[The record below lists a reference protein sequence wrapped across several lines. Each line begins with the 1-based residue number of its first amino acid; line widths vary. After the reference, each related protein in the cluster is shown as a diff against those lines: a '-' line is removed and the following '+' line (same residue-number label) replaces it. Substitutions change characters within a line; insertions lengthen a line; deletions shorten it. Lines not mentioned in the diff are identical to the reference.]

1 MKRAVLYTILFIMCH
16 IPIMAQDL
24 SEEEVTQLMSNAF
37 QENKEGNHKEAL
49 ELFLNVGRNTRKQR
63 TEAERQVYVRSQT
76 MAVLCYELLSQFEKG
91 FRLSEELLGG
101 NINESERN
109 DLEGLYVLNGYGIAL
124 KYMSG
129 TVGLYK
135 EARELLEKIT
145 PYATSDMLKR
155 IKLQIPESWY
165 LESLH
170 LREAHLYKHALV
182 CMQEALKGYHEIGA
196 TKDEI
201 DALTHIGVTKKHLYD
216 IEGTLSAYQQA
227 YSLTTSIHD
236 DSKTISIL
244 REQYKLCELLGN
256 TQQSVAITAAMDSII
271 ATTDNKEL
279 LFEYYNQQADVSKGH
294 GDYEL
299 AEQWYK
305 KNDLYIN
312 ELGADYQG
320 ANKHQYYLNLGN
332 LYINLKKYDD
342 ALTCFIKS
350 KREFQKQFNETE
362 SSYYLP
368 YMNVAYA
375 YSLMGD
381 SVRCFQNLDTLCR
394 ALGMTDEPREKR
406 NIYTTRA
413 ICLAKFKHYEKA
425 LADYKMADK
434 VMATQ
439 YGEND
444 GERISLLSLM
454 GGMEHQLGH
463 YEESERLYKK
473 YADGI
478 KTLYGEEQL
487 KYIEALGYQANA
499 EAFAGH
505 IQEACQDYTIAVGA
519 LKEQTMQKLPYL
531 TSAEREGYWKQA
543 SELIQ
548 NMTPFALEAKEY
560 QTTFTRACYDGLAL
574 SKAFLLETERSTYD
588 IIKDNGTADDLHEFS
603 VIASLHTKLKDFS
616 RGGTEHTDS
625 ILALISE
632 IRQRETQLAIRC
644 QSYGDITSF
653 MSVGYKEIKNR
664 LNDSDV
670 MIDFTDF
677 VSKKRG
683 RIYTAYLLKKSQD
696 NPLLQELFAESR
708 IDSMLVTYPDQYY
721 ESPHAETMYQL
732 LWTPF
737 KDKVPEGATVY
748 YVPSQL
754 LFQIALESLLMEDGT
769 LLGDHYHFVRLS
781 SARELLNFSHDLKM
795 DLASTNKNAILY
807 GGLLYDLEAN
817 EWEEEAKKYD
827 VSSLLAVRGD
837 VLRGDSVYKMLPG
850 TKKEVNAIEQ
860 ILKSKQLTFTT
871 YTGKIGTEESFL
883 NMNGHSPQILHI
895 ATHGFFY
902 TPEEAQEIDFLRG
915 YKDAMSLSGLVMS
928 GGNAAWLGKELPKG
942 VLGGI
947 LTASNIA
954 RLDLSNTTLTV
965 LSACQSGRGQATAE
979 GLYGLQRAF
988 KKAGVKTM
996 VMSLWNVSDVVCTEF
1011 MKHFYE
1017 NLFDEDNHYDKRKA
1031 FEKAKL
1037 AIREKYS
1044 EPFYWA
1050 GFVMLD

>member
-24 SEEEVTQLMSNAF
+24 SEQEVTQLMNNAF
-37 QENKEGNHKEAL
+37 KQNKEGNHKEAL
-49 ELFLNVGRNTRKQR
+49 ELFLNVGQNTQKQR
-63 TEAERQVYVRSQT
+63 TEAERQVYVCSQT
-76 MAVLCYELLSQFEKG
+76 MAVMCYESLKQFEKA
-91 FRLSEELLGG
+91 FRLSEVLLSG
-101 NINESERN
+101 NINDNERT
-109 DLEGLYVLNGYGIAL
+109 DLQELYVVNGYGIAL

-129 TVGLYK
+129 TVGRYQ

-145 PYATSDMLKR
+145 PCAGSDMLKR
-155 IKLQIPESWY
+155 INRQLPLSWY
-165 LESLH
+165 LEGQY
-170 LREAHLYKHALV
+170 LRETHQYEHALV

-196 TKDEI
+196 TKNEI
-201 DALTHIGVTKKHLYD
+201 DALTHIGVIKKHLYD
-216 IEGTLSAYQQA
+216 IEGSLNAYQQA
-227 YSLTTSIHD
+227 YSLATSIHD

-244 REQYKLCELLGN
+244 REQYKLNELLGN
-256 TQQSVAITAAMDSII
+256 TQQSVAITVAMDSII
-271 ATTDNKEL
+271 ATTENKEL
-279 LFEYYNQQADVSKGH
+279 LFEYYNQQADVSKSH

-305 KNDLYIN
+305 KNDSYIN

-368 YMNVAYA
+368 YMNVAYS

-394 ALGMTDEPREKR
+394 ALGMTDEPRRKL

-413 ICLAKFKHYEKA
+413 ICHAKFKNYEKA

-434 VMATQ
+434 VMAIQ
-439 YGEND
+439 YSEND
-444 GERISLLSLM
+444 GERINLLSLM

-473 YADGI
+473 YANGI

-499 EAFAGH
+499 EAFTGH
-505 IQEACQDYTIAVGA
+505 IQEACRDYTIAVSA

-531 TSAEREGYWKQA
+531 TSGEREGYWKQV

-588 IIKDNGTADDLHEFS
+588 IIKANGTADDLHEFS
-603 VIASLHTKLKDFS
+603 VISSLQMKLKDF
-616 RGGTEHTDS
+616 RKVEKEQTDS
-625 ILALISE
+625 ILALTSE
-632 IRQRETQLAIRC
+632 IRQRETQLATRC
-644 QSYGDITSF
+644 RSYGDITSF
-653 MSVGYKEIKNR
+653 MSVGYKEIKNK

-670 MIDFTDF
+670 LIDFTNF

-683 RIYTAYLLKKSQD
+683 RIYAAYLVNKRQD
-696 NPLLQELFAESR
+696 NPLLQELFTESK
-708 IDSMLVTYPDQYY
+708 IDSMQVTYPDQYY
-721 ESPHAETMYQL
+721 ESPNAEIMYQL
-732 LWTPF
+732 LWKPF
-737 KDKVPEGATVY
+737 KDKVSEGATVY

-754 LFQIALESLLMEDGT
+754 LFQIALESLPMEDGT

-781 SARELLNFSHDLKM
+781 SARELLNFSHDLKI

-837 VLRGDSVYKMLPG
+837 VLRGDSIYKILPG

-902 TPEEAQEIDFLRG
+902 TPVEAQEIDYLRG

-942 VLGGI
+942 VLDGI

-988 KKAGVKTM
+988 KKAGVQTM

-1031 FEKAKL
+1031 FDKAKS